1 MLRERQQK
9 VGQKAGTNQQ
19 TGQEKSTKKHRLR
32 QASSPP
38 DLKGHLQLIQ
48 EITWHSCRVTL
59 LSAAVQ
65 AQVPDK
71 EIGLQANWKNPSQ
84 LVHWWL
90 GARFDQQKLQLCS
103 DATILGVTYDLE
115 QHLIKIKKSRKKEL
129 FDEISLILEH
139 EELSPGQAGKLR
151 GKLMFGASQ
160 LWGKVERAF
169 LRALSD
175 RQYSRRTTDTSL
187 TPALLYSLYKWR
199 ALVMHGPPRP
209 IPGSGSRKSD
219 VVIFTDGSAPSS
231 SPKDPAT
238 EMIGGV
244 MFTREDSPK
253 QFSSDV
259 PKPIVQRWF
268 PRKTQICMIELLA
281 AVVAVQTFREEIRG
295 KLVLLF
301 IDSEPV
307 EAALIK
313 GYSAK
318 EDVCELVGLF
328 WDLVLELRC
337 SVYIDRVPTDSNPA
351 DNPSRGDVATGLLCG
366 WITIP
371 SDTPKGV

>member
-1 MLRERQQK
+1 M
-9 VGQKAGTNQQ
+9 
-19 TGQEKSTKKHRLR
+19 
-32 QASSPP
+32 
-38 DLKGHLQLIQ
+38 
-48 EITWHSCRVTL
+48 
-59 LSAAVQ
+59 
-65 AQVPDK
+65 
-71 EIGLQANWKNPSQ
+71 
-84 LVHWWL
+84 
-90 GARFDQQKLQLCS
+90 
-103 DATILGVTYDLE
+103 
-115 QHLIKIKKSRKKEL
+115 
-129 FDEISLILEH
+129 ILEH

-160 LWGKVERAF
+160 LWGKVGRAF

-175 RQYSRRTTDTSL
+175 RQYSRRTMDTSL
-187 TPALLYSLYKWR
+187 TPALIYSLYKWR
-199 ALVMHGPPRP
+199 TLVMHGPPRP

-219 VVIFTDGSAPSS
+219 IVIFTDGSAPSS

-259 PKPIVQRWF
+259 PKLIVQRWF

-328 WDLVLELRC
+328 WELVLELRC
-337 SVYIDRVPTDSNPA
+337 SVYIDRVPTDSNLA
-351 DNPSRGDVATGLLCG
+351 DNPSMASVCGL
-366 WITIP
+366 
-371 SDTPKGV
+371 